1 MQAGDNYND
10 NGFENLVG
18 FYDKHALN
26 SIASALEHHQVFS
39 YNFPDIDSHNLFNS
53 VVIINELVHSQKIL
67 SVVKS
72 IIGNTAVPFYSIV
85 LDKTKNNNW
94 GLDWHQDLK
103 IAVKRRVDSKGYF
116 NWSEESGITHVI
128 PPVAVLAKMLTV
140 RIHLD
145 DCDGTNG
152 AIWAIPSSHK
162 IGIINKTQ
170 VQKTVEENAIYGC
183 SFKAG
188 DVMLMS
194 PLLLHKSPYSL
205 SDRPRRILQ
214 IEYRATS
221 LENGLEWYN

>member
-1 MQAGDNYND
+1 MQTGGNYNN
-10 NGFENLVG
+10 NGFEILAG
-18 FYDKHALN
+18 FYDKDELDT
-26 SIASALEHHQVFS
+26 ITLALEQQHVFN
-39 YNFPDIDSHNLFNS
+39 YNFPDIDSHNLFKS
-53 VVIINELVHSQKIL
+53 VAAINELAHSEKIMH
-67 SVVKS
+67 VVKS
-72 IIGNTAVPFYSIV
+72 LIGNTAVPFYGIM

-103 IAVKRRVDSKGYF
+103 IAVKRRIDSKGYF
-116 NWSEESGITHVI
+116 NWTEESGITHVI
-128 PPVAVLAKMLTV
+128 PPVAILEKILIV

-145 DCDGTNG
+145 DCDSTNG

-162 IGIINKTQ
+162 PGIINETQ
-170 VQKTVEENAIYGC
+170 IQETVKGNAIYEC
-183 SFKAG
+183 AFKAG

-205 SDRPRRILQ
+205 SGRQRRILQ